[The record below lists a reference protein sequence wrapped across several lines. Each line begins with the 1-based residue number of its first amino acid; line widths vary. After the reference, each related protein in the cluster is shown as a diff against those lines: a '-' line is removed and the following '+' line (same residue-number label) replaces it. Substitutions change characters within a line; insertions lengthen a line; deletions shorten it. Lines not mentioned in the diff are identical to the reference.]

1 MQIGYTKSG
10 VLWFQYHYPEG
21 LNCLINI
28 QHLLNASSLSPS
40 ESSTAPLH
48 GAAGA
53 PGAGRRGRG
62 HLLLDASRSCKLYEI
77 LCRAGRRNDTSVA
90 RHIGRFN
97 NDAAVG
103 ILTLGKRKVGE
114 RRVQDRLQQLLH
126 GSRNQAAGILTMGK
140 RLDDGAQLPLQYLMP
155 RAPEDLDAYEKRWHL
170 SLFKTRQGCSLVT
183 LTCRPTHK
191 ANNGVWK

>member
-1 MQIGYTKSG
+1 MTLVYYKT
-10 VLWFQYHYPEG
+10 
-21 LNCLINI
+21 
-28 QHLLNASSLSPS
+28 
-40 ESSTAPLH
+40 
-48 GAAGA
+48 GAAVRLMDCTA
-53 PGAGRRGRG
+53 KKVQ
-62 HLLLDASRSCKLYEI
+62 LLLFMALLAHLARDAEGVATCCSSASRSCKLYEI

-140 RLDDGAQLPLQYLMP
+140 RFDDGEHQPLVLAGETVSAALRLGPERPLKYLMP
-155 RAPEDLDAYEKRWHL
+155 RVPEDLDAYEKR
-170 SLFKTRQGCSLVT
+170 
-183 LTCRPTHK
+183 
-191 ANNGVWK
+191 

>member
-1 MQIGYTKSG
+1 MDP
-10 VLWFQYHYPEG
+10 L
-21 LNCLINI
+21 
-28 QHLLNASSLSPS
+28 SLSLS
-40 ESSTAPLH
+40 LSLHQRVQLLVFMTLLAHLARDAEGVVTCCSS
-48 GAAGA
+48 
-53 PGAGRRGRG
+53 
-62 HLLLDASRSCKLYEI
+62 ASRSCKLYEI

-140 RLDDGAQLPLQYLMP
+140 RLEDGAHLPLQYLMP
-155 RAPEDLDAYEKRWHL
+155 RLPGDHDAYEKRWHL
-170 SLFKTRQGCSLVT
+170 SLFKTTAGLLVGDVN
-183 LTCRPTHK
+183 L
-191 ANNGVWK
+191 

>member
-1 MQIGYTKSG
+1 DCNDMLVMKLHWNQKIIQAAAELIKSNR
-10 VLWFQYHYPEG
+10 V
-21 LNCLINI
+21 
-28 QHLLNASSLSPS
+28 
-40 ESSTAPLH
+40 
-48 GAAGA
+48 
-53 PGAGRRGRG
+53 R
-62 HLLLDASRSCKLYEI
+62 LLLFMALLAHLARDAEGVATCCSSASRSCKLYEI

-140 RLDDGAQLPLQYLMP
+140 RFEDGGHLPLSYTMNHTQT
-155 RAPEDLDAYEKRWHL
+155 RV
-170 SLFKTRQGCSLVT
+170 KTCPSIIVT
-183 LTCRPTHK
+183 ACLNNLTHFRR
-191 ANNGVWK
+191 